1 PAAPQAPSPSLRA
14 PQHGRPSGPARGA
27 PGRRPLVVRGLGGL
41 RQILRVHPAARGAR
55 VFLVGGRHLRVRVR
69 LGLGRV
75 DIVHTLVAHRGS
87 LHPPHPLRRYVKQR
101 IDEGVGVCPKHG
113 EHGLGHALAVHPV
126 LLDNLDDVVHD
137 GLADGV
143 ALDDRR
149 DLPIKPVED
158 GDSGAGARPR
168 PGALPF
174 GLLVAHLLGIV
185 FTPDDRE

>member
-1 PAAPQAPSPSLRA
+1 MC
-14 PQHGRPSGPARGA
+14 
-27 PGRRPLVVRGLGGL
+27 
-41 RQILRVHPAARGAR
+41 
-55 VFLVGGRHLRVRVR
+55 

-87 LHPPHPLRRYVKQR
+87 PLHPPHPLRRYVKQR

-185 FTPDDRE
+185 FTPDDREAPPTGSSSSPSTSVAPSTGVSTNEASLSTWWRMEVTRALHSGQAVLDWVQRWMQSRQNLCMHGSV